1 MKLSIIVPMYNVEK
15 YIQRC
20 LSSIINNKGFLENC
34 ELIVVNDGT
43 KDNSESIARKIIE
56 GLPNTQIIVQENQ
69 GLSAARNTGL
79 SRAIG
84 EYVWFIDSD
93 DWIEPDS
100 LLTLFEELIGD
111 YDIIQFGYNLAY
123 DTISPK
129 SIHRNDDISI
139 GEEVLIKGTWEAPVQ
154 FSVFKRK
161 LLTTNDL
168 LFYKGIYHE
177 DMEFTPRSLWYAR
190 NVKVVDKIL
199 YNYYQGNP
207 NSIVNKPNI
216 KKCYDLVFVSERTIH
231 FADTVVNNILCKEAL
246 LNLAALELNSCLRK
260 LNQYDKITKREFIS
274 KLKNNQLYLKKMKNC
289 SLLKY
294 KVMAYMLL
302 VSIPL
307 YVYLLR
313 FSKKNKPKEN
323 II

>member
-1 MKLSIIVPMYNVEK
+1 MVNLKLSIIVPMYNVEK

-79 SRAIG
+79 SRAKG

-100 LLTLFEELIGD
+100 LLTLFEELIED
-111 YDIIQFGYNLAY
+111 NDIIQFGYNLAY
-123 DTISPK
+123 DAISPK
-129 SIHRNDDISI
+129 SIHRNDDFTT
-139 GEEVLIKGTWEAPVQ
+139 GEEVLIKGTWEAPAQ

-161 LLTTNDL
+161 LLTTNGL
-168 LFYKGIYHE
+168 FFYKGIYHE
-177 DMEFTPRSLWYAR
+177 DMEFTPRAIWYAKK
-190 NVKVVDKIL
+190 VKVVDKIL

-216 KKCYDLVFVSERTIH
+216 KKCYDLVLVSERTIH
-231 FADTVVNNILCKEAL
+231 FANTVVDNILCKDAL

-260 LNQYDKITKREFIS
+260 LNQYDKPTKREFIS
-274 KLKNNQLYLKKMKNC
+274 KLKSNPNYLKNMRNC
-289 SLLKY
+289 SSLKY
-294 KVMAYMLL
+294 KLMSYMLF

-313 FSKKNKPKEN
+313 FSKKR
-323 II
+323 

>member
-129 SIHRNDDISI
+129 SIHRNDDIST

-216 KKCYDLVFVSERTIH
+216 KKCYDLVFVSKRTIH
-231 FADTVVNNILCKEAL
+231 FADTVVDNILCKNAL

-260 LNQYDKITKREFIS
+260 LNLYDKTAKREFIY
-274 KLKNNQLYLKKMKNC
+274 KLKSNHLYLKKMKNC
-289 SLLKY
+289 SSLKY

-307 YVYLLR
+307 YVHLLKY
-313 FSKKNKPKEN
+313 SNN
-323 II
+323 

>member
-123 DTISPK
+123 DTISLK
-129 SIHRNDDISI
+129 SIHRNDDIST
-139 GEEVLIKGTWEAPVQ
+139 GEEVLIKGIWEAPVQ

-231 FADTVVNNILCKEAL
+231 FADTVVNNIHCKEAL

-274 KLKNNQLYLKKMKNC
+274 KLKNNQQYIKKMKNC
-289 SLLKY
+289 SSLKY

-307 YVYLLR
+307 YVHLLKY
-313 FSKKNKPKEN
+313 SN
-323 II
+323 I